1 MAAREQLRELK
12 LNVTNIK
19 SVLVKGKEEEK
30 RIKSKRVAFVR
41 KDTQREKR
49 IEKEKSVSK
58 MIDRR
63 YMGCIIAFK
72 EFRNKEVFIV
82 EIK

>member
-1 MAAREQLRELK
+1 MNAREQLRELK

-41 KDTQREKR
+41 KDTQKR
-49 IEKEKSVSK
+49 KENRK
-58 MIDRR
+58 R
-63 YMGCIIAFK
+63 K
-72 EFRNKEVFIV
+72 EC
-82 EIK
+82 